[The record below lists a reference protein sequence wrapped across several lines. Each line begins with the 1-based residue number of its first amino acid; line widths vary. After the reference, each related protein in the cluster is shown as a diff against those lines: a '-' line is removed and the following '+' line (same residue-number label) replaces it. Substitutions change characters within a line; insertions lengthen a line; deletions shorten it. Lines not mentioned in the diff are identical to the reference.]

1 MTQNQTT
8 NIKRVASGI
17 PINNLPASFQYLI
30 AGEQAEC
37 AVNDKRFNQ
46 AFDEIFKVN
55 SGIISKGEVQ

>member
-1 MTQNQTT
+1 MTQQQ
-8 NIKRVASGI
+8 IKNFASVASGI
-17 PINNLPASFQYLI
+17 PINNLPANFQYLL

-55 SGIISKGEVQ
+55 SGIISKGEVP

>member
-17 PINNLPASFQYLI
+17 PINNLPANFQYLL

-37 AVNDKRFNQ
+37 AVNDKRFNA
-46 AFDEIFKVN
+46 AFDEIFKVD
-55 SGIISKGEVQ
+55 SDAISKGDV

>member
-17 PINNLPASFQYLI
+17 PINGLPANFQYLL

-37 AVNDKRFNQ
+37 AVNDKRFNE
-46 AFDEIFKVN
+46 AFDAIFKVD
-55 SGIISKGEVQ
+55 SDTISKGEVQ